1 MFVLGTLFA
10 LSLLAAPSHS
20 LTCIE
25 CMSTNSTSCTG
36 DAVTCPEGYFCA
48 TSYTESTVGGQNSTR
63 YVRSCAPQNRCNKT
77 GRISTLDGTM
87 KWSTS
92 CCSLDNCTEPILPVP
107 PVSLQ
112 PNGVTCPTCQSS
124 SSSWC
129 YNTQTVDCSGD
140 ETVCALYSTTIGGS
154 LSSIRGCTQQGTCG
168 SQKYSVNGTA
178 ITYQSTC
185 YCGGNSSNTYCP
197 DTNVTC
203 PTGTICARVQ
213 TLRNVSSASSEI
225 NKTTC
230 LPIYQCGISSSATF
244 PGGTLRMMT
253 ICSTNNC
260 NLNNPTWSS
269 PNLTANGV
277 TCPACMSNNS
287 EWCTAKTTMNCTG
300 SETVCMVHTE
310 KLLGTPSVMR
320 GCTTRSNCYLG
331 QLSHSAKG
339 SEFDFKFICPTG
351 GYSIS
356 CLECMDSANCTGNS
370 VTCPT
375 GSVCA
380 TSYTNST
387 VGGPISRFIRSCAP
401 SNQCDRTG
409 SVSSPYGNITMSS
422 SCCAFDNCSSSPPPV
437 SPVSPELNGVTC
449 PTCQSSSSGWC
460 YDEQTVNCTGEET
473 VCVLYSTNIN
483 GGLSSVR
490 GCARRTCGSER
501 YRANGTGIT
510 YTSNC
515 YCGGNASNTYCPDTN
530 VICPR
535 GTICARV
542 YAVTTMG
549 NTSLEVNNS
558 ACLPIYQCG
567 ISGSSTFLNGTQRL
581 VTICSTNN
589 CTLPEPA
596 LTGPAPNSS
605 YNGVTCPTCMAENSE
620 WCTAEDTMQCVGNE
634 SICSVHSVKM
644 TGAPAVI
651 RGCATKS
658 FCSLGHLSHSAGSIF
673 DFKFICPN
681 GGYSL
686 SCSECTDL
694 TNCSGPNVTCTSGSV
709 CVTSYTE
716 STVGGS
722 KSTRYIRS
730 CTPPSQCDQT
740 GSISTLY
747 GNTKMSTSCCAFDNC
762 SSSILPVPSV
772 SSQPNG
778 VTCPTCQSSSSV
790 WCYKEQT
797 VQCTG
802 NETVCVLYSTNIKG
816 QSSAIRGCTQPSAC
830 NNQTYTIGGQSIV
843 YQSICYCGGNASN
856 TYCPGTNVTCPSGT
870 VCSTVHALTTMGD
883 ASFERY
889 TNTCSPIYQCGVA
902 GSATFLKG
910 TMKLVTQCFPNNY
923 NLPKV
928 NFSAD
933 SSVKNGMQCQNCMA
947 QDTDCLTSER
957 LQCTG
962 NEDSCF
968 FQASDL
974 TGATSA
980 KTAIRGCS
988 TRNICELGTQ
998 TYNALGITSN
1008 VKYVCSSGSKHF
1020 LTSFFNVFVLC
1031 ALTLQYLF

>member
-1 MFVLGTLFA
+1 
-10 LSLLAAPSHS
+10 
-20 LTCIE
+20 
-25 CMSTNSTSCTG
+25 
-36 DAVTCPEGYFCA
+36 
-48 TSYTESTVGGQNSTR
+48 
-63 YVRSCAPQNRCNKT
+63 
-77 GRISTLDGTM
+77 
-87 KWSTS
+87 
-92 CCSLDNCTEPILPVP
+92 
-107 PVSLQ
+107 
-112 PNGVTCPTCQSS
+112 
-124 SSSWC
+124 
-129 YNTQTVDCSGD
+129 
-140 ETVCALYSTTIGGS
+140 
-154 LSSIRGCTQQGTCG
+154 
-168 SQKYSVNGTA
+168 
-178 ITYQSTC
+178 
-185 YCGGNSSNTYCP
+185 
-197 DTNVTC
+197 
-203 PTGTICARVQ
+203 
-213 TLRNVSSASSEI
+213 
-225 NKTTC
+225 
-230 LPIYQCGISSSATF
+230 
-244 PGGTLRMMT
+244 
-253 ICSTNNC
+253 
-260 NLNNPTWSS
+260 
-269 PNLTANGV
+269 
-277 TCPACMSNNS
+277 
-287 EWCTAKTTMNCTG
+287 
-300 SETVCMVHTE
+300 
-310 KLLGTPSVMR
+310 
-320 GCTTRSNCYLG
+320 
-331 QLSHSAKG
+331 
-339 SEFDFKFICPTG
+339 
-351 GYSIS
+351 
-356 CLECMDSANCTGNS
+356 
-370 VTCPT
+370 
-375 GSVCA
+375 
-380 TSYTNST
+380 
-387 VGGPISRFIRSCAP
+387 
-401 SNQCDRTG
+401 
-409 SVSSPYGNITMSS
+409 
-422 SCCAFDNCSSSPPPV
+422 
-437 SPVSPELNGVTC
+437 
-449 PTCQSSSSGWC
+449 
-460 YDEQTVNCTGEET
+460 
-473 VCVLYSTNIN
+473 
-483 GGLSSVR
+483 
-490 GCARRTCGSER
+490 
-501 YRANGTGIT
+501 
-510 YTSNC
+510 
-515 YCGGNASNTYCPDTN
+515 
-530 VICPR
+530 
-535 GTICARV
+535 
-542 YAVTTMG
+542 
-549 NTSLEVNNS
+549 
-558 ACLPIYQCG
+558 
-567 ISGSSTFLNGTQRL
+567 
-581 VTICSTNN
+581 
-589 CTLPEPA
+589 
-596 LTGPAPNSS
+596 
-605 YNGVTCPTCMAENSE
+605 
-620 WCTAEDTMQCVGNE
+620 MQCVGSE

-658 FCSLGHLSHSAGSIF
+658 FCSLGHISHSAGSIF

-681 GGYSL
+681 GGYTL